1 MENNETLKRK
11 ITVIFERTN
20 SRKIY
25 ETSAVT
31 LGDFKEELVAD
42 GVDVDDMD
50 FLEGVSGTELKADRS
65 VLPTNIPYKGKVV
78 NDLVIMMTKSNKK
91 IESGA
96 EITTREEAYKF
107 IKEHGMENVIKAEF
121 GKPYTNLQTRTLCD
135 ICNGLKTDECPKDK
149 DFDADCKEKVILSS
163 EGVERLG
170 VLIFTFFEL
179 RARLVMGGPVS
190 TTIGG
195 VRFTAEL
202 DHNHAMNKDVEKE
215 EDDLDEM
222 FEDLR

>member
-1 MENNETLKRK
+1 MENQTENLKRK

-31 LGDFKEELVAD
+31 LGDFKAELVAD
-42 GVDVDDMD
+42 GVDVADMD

-96 EITTREEAYKF
+96 EIKTREEAYKF

-121 GKPYTNLQTRTLCD
+121 GKPYTNLQTKTLCD
-135 ICNGLKTDECPKDK
+135 ICNGLKTHECPKDEDLK
-149 DFDADCKEKVILSS
+149 ENEKVILSS
-163 EGVERLG
+163 AEIKDLS
-170 VLIFTFFEL
+170 VLVFTFLDL

-190 TTIGG
+190 TTING

-202 DHNHAMNKDVEKE
+202 DHNDAMEKDAVEGNS
-215 EDDLDEM
+215 DVDEM
-222 FEDLR
+222 FKDLR

>member
-1 MENNETLKRK
+1 MENQTENLKRK

-31 LGDFKEELVAD
+31 LGDFKAELVAD
-42 GVDVDDMD
+42 GVDVADMD

-65 VLPTNIPYKGKVV
+65 VLPTNIPYKGKIV

-96 EITTREEAYKF
+96 EIKTREEAYKF

-121 GKPYTNLQTRTLCD
+121 GMPYTNLQTRTLCD
-135 ICNGLKTDECPKDK
+135 VCNGLKTREFPKDK
-149 DFDADCKEKVILSS
+149 DFDADRGKVILSS
-163 EGVERLG
+163 EEVKQLSIL
-170 VLIFTFFEL
+170 VFTFLEL
-179 RARLVMGGPVS
+179 RAKLTMDGPVS
-190 TTIGG
+190 TVIGG
-195 VRFTAEL
+195 VRFTVEL
-202 DHNHAMNKDVEKE
+202 DHNDAMEKDEVEGNSGV
-215 EDDLDEM
+215 DEM
-222 FEDLR
+222 FKDLR